1 MLFAEGQPM
10 GKTACSILLI
20 LAVILQAAPA
30 AAVRIRVAQE
40 SRPGLG
46 DFDANVLGHIDAYYE
61 KEKAASDF
69 YSYQAVSRYSFNG
82 PHPRLQAD
90 TSHLFFVTTREG
102 LSLFIVH
109 DKPNDADGG
118 AAVMRIKVT
127 GDPNGARVLVFDDPY
142 SDWDSFRA
150 APGGRDFSTWH
161 RWFPCCTDGIVL
173 GALEGG
179 WKVFAEFPLH
189 DPLTGGQTI
198 FGMKHWKAYSADG
211 KQVTLKLVQGRRVR
225 LDPIGP
231 LVKNNS
237 RQRERAPRRSAHR
250 LFVFKRK
257 TP

>member
-1 MLFAEGQPM
+1 M

-30 AAVRIRVAQE
+30 PAAAVRIRVAQE

-46 DFDANVLGHIDAYYE
+46 YFDANVLGHIDAYYE

-102 LSLFIVH
+102 FSLFIVH

-118 AAVMRIKVT
+118 AAVMRDKVT

-150 APGGRDFSTWH
+150 APGSGIFPPGTNGFPAARTELSSGRWRGDGRFSPNSP
-161 RWFPCCTDGIVL
+161 F
-173 GALEGG
+173 
-179 WKVFAEFPLH
+179 
-189 DPLTGGQTI
+189 TI
-198 FGMKHWKAYSADG
+198 H
-211 KQVTLKLVQGRRVR
+211 
-225 LDPIGP
+225 
-231 LVKNNS
+231 
-237 RQRERAPRRSAHR
+237 
-250 LFVFKRK
+250 
-257 TP
+257 